1 MTNNWFHLHSSLS
14 ARAAGQRTFFFYLR
28 RRRVAS
34 TSPARLFF
42 FFRAPNKK
50 MWRHTVDLFSLCCFF
65 LSFPPT
71 GARPLAE
78 QSGRLM
84 LINPSPFFLLFRRRN
99 IYVYPQAIKKG
110 DPRKKLL
117 STFRSSTAGCLLSG
131 LLGGYIETL
140 LTRIC
145 LVSKTPLAVSGC
157 CC

>member
-1 MTNNWFHLHSSLS
+1 MPEQPGNAL
-14 ARAAGQRTFFFYLR
+14 FFFISDD
-28 RRRVAS
+28 AA
-34 TSPARLFF
+34 SPALHRRDCF